1 MQLVE
6 RVPDDEQRQSIAV
19 EEKQALDRIKGF
31 CATLLKKLAPPLL
44 RELNTAKELCADAAP
59 FTPRCVT
66 RHSASTTAAT
76 TQKSPRK
83 VSAADLV
90 LLKTLGIASS
100 DLEVNENHLKELNLI
115 FDSPIR
121 EQHLRVIAAI
131 YGAAVSVELFSTG
144 PVLQE
149 GISA

>member
-1 MQLVE
+1 
-6 RVPDDEQRQSIAV
+6 
-19 EEKQALDRIKGF
+19 
-31 CATLLKKLAPPLL
+31 LKKLAPPLL

-131 YGAAVSVELFSTG
+131 YGAAIPVELFSTG